1 MEEWVWAWQG
11 KMPLCTGVTGSIRAT
26 ICRTPPAHTRIGS
39 FPGVTGAPPSPPSP
53 LLHITSTTDT
63 TQSETSRWSHVP
75 HSHLRHHLK
84 STLKKKQNTQKK
96 WLNVRDY
103 SSTGQCWGS
112 LRTSGSQI
120 GWEPEWEPDRWFS
133 ALWDLPPPTFK
144 VLNDVR
150 PKVERFF
157 CLVSLL
163 MLGVDKECL
172 CRRIWCESIISY
184 AFKVLPLL
192 ASYGRKWI

>member
-1 MEEWVWAWQG
+1 MIINVQNDRTNKKEPIFNLENDNDFYRHGLIYVIVLYSRALSMEEWVWAWQG
-11 KMPLCTGVTGSIRAT
+11 KMPLCTRVTGSIRAT

-96 WLNVRDY
+96 MIECKRLQQYRPVLGQPENLRFSDRVR
-103 SSTGQCWGS
+103 TRV
-112 LRTSGSQI
+112 RTWPVVLS
-120 GWEPEWEPDRWFS
+120 PVR
-133 ALWDLPPPTFK
+133 PPPPN
-144 VLNDVR
+144 L
-150 PKVERFF
+150 
-157 CLVSLL
+157 
-163 MLGVDKECL
+163 
-172 CRRIWCESIISY
+172 
-184 AFKVLPLL
+184 
-192 ASYGRKWI
+192 